1 MYRYKRILVNLN
13 LDENDANLVKQAS
26 IIAGMAKSE
35 KIYFLYTER
44 NMDVPE
50 DLIREYPELTESAAD
65 FARGK
70 ISGLIDT
77 IFPASANAE
86 FTIIIQEGQMLDE
99 ILKQVRI
106 NGIDLVIYG
115 MAKDDARSKN
125 MATKLARKAACSVL
139 VMPEG
144 RVLSLEN
151 PAVAVDFSEYSA
163 DATDAALAFIK
174 ASGKS
179 NLGVIHV
186 YQVPIGFHKTGKSY
200 EEFAE
205 IMEKNA
211 KKRFEE
217 FINEVKPENVNL
229 SPCFVLDAKTVEAIS
244 KFIKDNGITF
254 LSVGARGRGA
264 GAAVMLGSVSE
275 RLIENLEVPI
285 LAVKKK
291 GSGLNILNAIFN

>member
-13 LDENDANLVKQAS
+13 MNDNDANLMKQAS
-26 IIAGMAKSE
+26 VIAGMAKSE

-44 NMDVPE
+44 KMDVPE
-50 DLIREYPELTESAAD
+50 ELVREYPELTESAAD
-65 FARGK
+65 FAREK
-70 ISGLIDT
+70 ISGMIDN
-77 IFPASANAE
+77 IFPTSAKPE
-86 FTIIIQEGQMLDE
+86 TTIIVQEGPMLDE

-115 MAKDDARSKN
+115 MVKDNARSKN

-139 VMPEG
+139 VIPEG
-144 RVLSLEN
+144 SVLSLEN
-151 PAVAVDFSEYSA
+151 PSVAVDFSEYSA
-163 DATDAALAFIK
+163 DATDAALAFVK

-179 NLGVIHV
+179 SLGIIHV

-205 IMEKNA
+205 IMKKNA
-211 KKRFEE
+211 EKRFEE
-217 FINEVKPENVNL
+217 FINEVKPENVKLN
-229 SPCFVLDAKTVEAIS
+229 PRFVLDAKPVEAIS
-244 KFIKDNGITF
+244 KFIKDKGITF

-275 RLIENLEVPI
+275 RLIENLEVPV

-291 GSGLNILNAIFN
+291 GTGLNILNAIFS

>member
-13 LDENDANLVKQAS
+13 MDKNDANIIEQAS
-26 IIAGMAKSE
+26 VIAGMAKSE
-35 KIYFLYTER
+35 KIYFLYSER
-44 NMDVPE
+44 KIDVPE
-50 DLIREYPELTESAAD
+50 ELAKEYPELTESAAD
-65 FARGK
+65 FAREK
-70 ISGLIDT
+70 ISELIDA
-77 IFPASANAE
+77 IFTASTKPE
-86 FTIIIQEGQMLDE
+86 FTIIIQEGQLLDE

-115 MAKDDARSKN
+115 LAKDDARSKN

-139 VMPEG
+139 VIPESS
-144 RVLSLEN
+144 VLSLNN

-174 ASGKS
+174 ASGQS
-179 NLGVIHV
+179 NLGVIHI

-211 KKRFEE
+211 EKNYEE
-217 FINEVKPENVNL
+217 FVNEVKLENVKLNPSFTL
-229 SPCFVLDAKTVEAIS
+229 NAKPVEAIS
-244 KFIKDNGITF
+244 KFVKDNGITF

-275 RLIENLEVPI
+275 RLIENIDVPI

-291 GSGLNILNAIFN
+291 GTGLNILNAIFN